1 MKIMKIPLIAM
12 AVGIIIGVLL
22 GFAFLPLVPSTQSL
36 AYWLLLGIGTIP
48 AIFFLA
54 LFWEDHASLTIID
67 FRAIFFYGGSVTGII
82 FAIEGI
88 IITFVYGNLIWGFI
102 GLAILAAGVLLHFT
116 LKNSDYGYYILGVG
130 VVVDC
135 ALGVIFGILSGG
147 GLPCVLLILFL
158 AVFSTML
165 IVDILVKKLN
175 PAPQP
180 DANIKTA

>member
-88 IITFVYGNLIWGFI
+88 IITFVYWNLISRYFGF
-102 GLAILAAGVLLHFT
+102 
-116 LKNSDYGYYILGVG
+116 
-130 VVVDC
+130 
-135 ALGVIFGILSGG
+135 
-147 GLPCVLLILFL
+147 P
-158 AVFSTML
+158 
-165 IVDILVKKLN
+165 
-175 PAPQP
+175 
-180 DANIKTA
+180 